1 MFVRQ
6 PGKRQA
12 SVLLVG
18 LAAAMLAAV
27 PALADPAE
35 IQSKR
40 EEVEQVLAQ
49 IDELDVSLEAAVEA
63 YNSASVRLD
72 EIEAAQAVNR
82 HDLKIARSNLKL
94 EQAALA
100 ARLVAMYKGESDST
114 GLGVLLGATSLD
126 DLVDRIDTVKRVSD
140 QDAKVAREVRQFKAA
155 VLRHK
160 RELTK
165 AHAEQADLV
174 SERAARKADIE
185 SQLSER
191 RQLVES
197 IKSEIVR
204 LEAEEAARQ
213 ERLRREAAERLAAQR
228 AAEEQAR
235 SLAAAAADN
244 GETDDAG
251 VASDYD
257 SAAEVAV
264 EDVGVVA
271 ETPDA
276 TVAPAPT
283 HSGDVV
289 GVAMQYLGTPYVWG
303 GGDPSGF
310 DCSGFVMYVFSQ
322 VGVSLPHYTGAQW
335 SVGVPVSYDDL
346 QPGDLVFF
354 NGLGHVGIYI
364 GGGQMIHSPHTG
376 DVVKISDINSGWYA
390 SSFDGARR
398 IL

>member
-1 MFVRQ
+1 M
-6 PGKRQA
+6 
-12 SVLLVG
+12 LLVG

-27 PALADPAE
+27 PAFADPAE

-40 EEVEQVLAQ
+40 EEVQQILAQ
-49 IDELDVSLEAAVEA
+49 IDELDVSLGAAIEA
-63 YNSASVRLD
+63 YNAAKLRLD
-72 EIEAAQAVNR
+72 EIEAEQEVNR
-82 HDLKIARSNLKL
+82 HDLKVARSNLKHQ
-94 EQAALA
+94 QAALA
-100 ARLVAMYKGESDST
+100 LRLVAMYKGESDST

-126 DLVDRIDTVKRVSD
+126 DLVNRIDTVKRVSA
-140 QDAKVAREVRQFKAA
+140 QDLKLAREVKQFHASVLTYRQKLRKA
-155 VLRHK
+155 R
-160 RELTK
+160 
-165 AHAEQADLV
+165 AEQADIVEEL
-174 SERAARKADIE
+174 ATRKAEIE
-185 SQLSER
+185 SQLAER

-213 ERLRREAAERLAAQR
+213 EQLRREAAERLAAQQ
-228 AAEEQAR
+228 AAEEQAQR
-235 SLAAAAADN
+235 LAAAAATN
-244 GETDDAG
+244 GDSDSAG

-257 SAAEVAV
+257 PASEASA

-276 TVAPAPT
+276 TVAPPPT

-289 GVAMQYLGTPYVWG
+289 GIAMQYIGVPYVWG
-303 GGDPSGF
+303 GADPSGF
-310 DCSGFVMYVFSQ
+310 DCSGFIMYVYAQ

-354 NGLGHVGIYI
+354 NGLGHAGIYI

-376 DVVKISDINSGWYA
+376 DSVKISDITSGWYA
-390 SSFDGARR
+390 STYDGARR